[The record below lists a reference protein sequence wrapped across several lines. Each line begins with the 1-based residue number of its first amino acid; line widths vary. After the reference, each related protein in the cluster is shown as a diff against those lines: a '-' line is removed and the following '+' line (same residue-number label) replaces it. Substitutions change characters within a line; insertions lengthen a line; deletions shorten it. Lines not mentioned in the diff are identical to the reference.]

1 MPNTLKAEYT
11 KGNIVATMLKTSIA
25 MLASTIAVSGY
36 NVADTFFVGQLRG
49 AEPLAAMGF
58 TFPVVMLVG
67 CIFMGIGAG
76 CMATIGQAVGRG
88 DRRETSNLVSAGM
101 LLVIIIAVLLALIGV
116 FTADIAFGAM
126 GAHGPILA
134 LVKSYMNIWFLG
146 CVTMGISNEGNKI
159 LIAMGRPRSSSAMT
173 MLGMLINVVLDPL
186 LIFGGARCGNALIA
200 RSPSSLGWLANTMA
214 SLMAPF
220 PECGIRGAAI
230 ATVLSQ
236 AVAAVVIIVLLLH
249 LHVLE
254 LERIPIATLLST
266 WKKIVTY
273 AIPAT
278 LGSILMPVSNYV
290 TTWTTASFGTTVV
303 AAVAAGGKLEILAWM
318 YPMSFGISIMPVIS
332 QNYGARL
339 YSRVRRCFNFS
350 VLVATI
356 YLCFASAIIMT
367 FPHKF
372 VIYFSTEPEVQE
384 LMVTYM
390 RIIPWGFVLL
400 ELTRY
405 CGNAL
410 TGCGHPNMDAAL
422 KVFRMAIVLIPLSVL
437 TRQFHWLPGIFY
449 SRLASDVLGG
459 GASLCIT
466 YYYLHKLPKQD
477 GLPDRKE

>member
-1 MPNTLKAEYT
+1 MSTSLKAEYT
-11 KGNIVATMLKTSIA
+11 QGNIVVTMLKTSVA

-36 NVADTFFVGQLRG
+36 NIADTFFVGHLRG

-58 TFPVVMLVG
+58 TFPVVMLFG
-67 CIFMGIGAG
+67 CIFMGVGAG

-88 DRRETSNLVSAGM
+88 DHKETNNLVAAGM
-101 LLVIIIAVLLALIGV
+101 LLIIILALALALFGV
-116 FTADIAFGAM
+116 CTSDLVFGAM
-126 GAHGPILA
+126 GAKGSILA

-146 CVTMGISNEGNKI
+146 AVTMGISNEGNKI
-159 LIAMGRPRSSSAMT
+159 LIAVGRPRSSSAMT
-173 MLGMLINVVLDPL
+173 MLGMVINVVLDPL
-186 LIFGGARCGNALIA
+186 LIFGGVRCGKAMIA
-200 RSPSSLGWLANTMA
+200 RAPSWLGWLARAVA
-214 SLMAPF
+214 SLVAPL

-230 ATVLSQ
+230 ATVLAQ
-236 AVAAVVIIVLLLH
+236 AVAAVVILVLLLR
-249 LHVLE
+249 LRL
-254 LERIPIATLLST
+254 LKWERIPIDTILAT

-303 AAVAAGGKLEILAWM
+303 AAVTAGGKLEVLAWM

-356 YLCFASAIIMT
+356 YLCVASAIIMI

-372 VIYFSTEPEVQE
+372 VVHFSTVAEVQE

-390 RIIPWGFVLL
+390 HIIPWGFVLL

-422 KVFRMAIVLIPLSVL
+422 KIFRMAIVLIPLSVL
-437 TRQFHWLPGIFY
+437 TRHFHWMPGIFY

-459 GASLCIT
+459 IVSLCIT
-466 YYYLHKLPKQD
+466 YYYLFRLPKED
-477 GLPDRKE
+477 GQPDKV